1 MGGKAR
7 QVKRKPGWG
16 GARRGAGR
24 PREFK
29 KKAQQI
35 VLLEQTEA
43 DEIEELAWE
52 ARMTLSKYLRQLI
65 KRHLRAKGRLPPS

>member
-1 MGGKAR
+1 
-7 QVKRKPGWG
+7 VKRKPKHG

-29 KKAQQI
+29 HKAQRI

-43 DEIEELAWE
+43 DAVEELAWE
-52 ARMTLSKYLRQLI
+52 AQMTLSKYLRRLI
-65 KRHLRAKGRLPPS
+65 QRHLRAKGRLPPS